1 MSRRGGTE
9 RLGDVLAGL
18 LQRRGYARP
27 LAQQNWREAW
37 ERAGGPRLAA
47 RTRVAGYRDGTLTV
61 EVSSSAQ
68 RYELEAFGAQE
79 LLARLLKDPATAGL
93 RRLVFRVGS
102 FTA

>member
-1 MSRRGGTE
+1 MTGRGGTQK
-9 RLGDVLAGL
+9 LGDVLAGL
-18 LQRRGYARP
+18 LQCRGYDRP
-27 LAQQNWREAW
+27 LALQSWREAW
-37 ERAGGPRLAA
+37 ARAGGPRLAA

-61 EVSSSAQ
+61 EVSSAAQ
-68 RYELEAFGAQE
+68 RYELEAFQARE

>member
-1 MSRRGGTE
+1 MARRGGTAK
-9 RLGDVLAGL
+9 LGDVLAGL
-18 LQRRGYARP
+18 LQQRGYARP
-27 LAQQNWREAW
+27 LALQSWRDAW

-47 RTRVAGYRDGTLTV
+47 RTRVAGYRDGVLTV

-68 RYELEAFGAQE
+68 RYELEAFQGGD